1 MRADILA
8 MLANLFVV
16 VAWAVFALGVA
27 YFVIKYMPLG
37 WWIE

>member
-1 MRADILA
+1 MRAELLA

-27 YFVIKYMPLG
+27 YFIINYMP
-37 WWIE
+37 WWWL

>member
-8 MLANLFVV
+8 MLANLFVI

-27 YFVIKYMPLG
+27 YFVINYLPWG
-37 WWIE
+37 WIE